1 MKKIQMTLVMCIVL
15 LAVSTQSNAWW
26 WNSNYTKTKYPI
38 VLVHG
43 LFGFDQAFGSY
54 DYFFRIPGELSDDG
68 ARVYVADVSA
78 ANSSEVRGEQ
88 LLEQLETLQA
98 YYGHSK
104 FNLIGHSHGSPT
116 IRYVASIRPDLV
128 ASVTAVGGPNTGS
141 DVADAV
147 AGLVPPGSFL
157 ESMIDSVVSA
167 FAVFIEV
174 ITGGAGDPQS
184 AISAMVSLSSEGSAV
199 FNAQYPEG
207 MPASYCGEGQ
217 HIVNG
222 IRYFSFSGTG
232 VVTNILDPVD
242 AVLGAGSLFF
252 DEANDGLVGRCSS
265 HLGKVLR
272 DDYYWNHGDEIN
284 QVLGLKSWFASSP
297 ISVYRSHANRLKNL
311 GL

>member
-1 MKKIQMTLVMCIVL
+1 MKKIHITLISIVAL
-15 LAVSTQSNAWW
+15 LIVSNQSNAWW
-26 WNSNYTKTKYPI
+26 WNNNYTKTKHPI

-43 LFGFDQAFGSY
+43 LFGFDQAFGVY

-88 LLEQLETLQA
+88 LLEQLETLKA
-98 YYGHSK
+98 IYGHTK

-116 IRYVASIRPDLV
+116 IRYVASVRPDLV
-128 ASVTAVGGPNTGS
+128 ASVTSVGGPNTGS
-141 DVADAV
+141 NVADAV
-147 AGLVPPGSFL
+147 AGLLPPGSFL
-157 ESMIDSVVSA
+157 ESVLDSFVSG

-184 AISAMVSLSSEGSAV
+184 AIAAMVSLSSNGSAD
-199 FNAQYPEG
+199 FNAQFPEG
-207 MPASYCGEGQ
+207 MPSSYCGQGQ

-222 IRYFSFSGTG
+222 VRYFSFSGTG
-232 VVTNILDPVD
+232 LVTNVLDPTD
-242 AVLGAGSLFF
+242 AVLGVGGLFF
-252 DEANDGLVGRCSS
+252 SESNDGLVSRCSS

-272 DDYYWNHGDEIN
+272 DNYYWNHGDEIN
-284 QVLGLKSWFASSP
+284 QVLGLKSWFASNP
-297 ISVYRSHANRLKNL
+297 ISVYRAHANRLKNL